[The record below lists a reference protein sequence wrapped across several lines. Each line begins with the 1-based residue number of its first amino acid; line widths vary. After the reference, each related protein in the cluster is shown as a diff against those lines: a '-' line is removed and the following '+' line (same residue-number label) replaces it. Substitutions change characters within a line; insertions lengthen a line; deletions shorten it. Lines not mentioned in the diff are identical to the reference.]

1 MELPLW
7 SEEVLDRLDALQAI
21 IVQISLTG
29 K

>member
-7 SEEVLDRLDALQAI
+7 LEAVLGRLDALQAVR
-21 IVQISLTG
+21 VQISLTG